1 MLISR
6 LKGWRA
12 GAAGALVMAGLAIA
26 PSVHAAADGMSF
38 TSPETALRQGISAYN
53 GGYPEIALPALEHA
67 ASKDLFLGTYYLAKL
82 YADSSIAHTDH
93 EKAYVLF
100 RRIAN
105 ENADVDPDYDARA
118 PYVAGALV
126 ALAKYIRTG
135 LPGLN
140 IQANPRKA
148 AKYLR
153 YAASFFN
160 DEDAQFELAK
170 MQLNGDG
177 VRADVASGRHWLAK
191 LARRNG
197 HAGAQAFLA
206 DLYWR
211 GKYTRQ
217 DPVQALTL
225 ISVAVKNARPGDR
238 VWIEDI
244 YQSIYCGASEGVRRQ
259 ATGMVAEWDNRYGDR
274 RALPGRSNLGVLD
287 NTSARRTCADGRAVP
302 LDFDAPMPAGPDTGL
317 LVEAERPGADE
328 PVGFMR
334 GDAGRG
340 TGFRPAGVRR

>member
-1 MLISR
+1 MSF
-6 LKGWRA
+6 A
-12 GAAGALVMAGLAIA
+12 GSALAERI
-26 PSVHAAADGMSF
+26 DF
-38 TSPETALRQGISAYN
+38 TSPEDALRQGISAYN
-53 GGYPEIALPALEHA
+53 GGYPEIAIPALEHA
-67 ASKDLFLGTYYLAKL
+67 AAENLFLGSYFLARL
-82 YADSSIAHTDH
+82 YADSNSAHTDH
-93 EKAYVLF
+93 EKAYLLF

-118 PYVAGALV
+118 PYVAGSLV
-126 ALAKYIRTG
+126 ALAKYVRSG
-135 LPGLN
+135 LPGLGL
-140 IQANPRKA
+140 AADATKA

-170 MQLNGDG
+170 MQLNGEG

-211 GKYTRQ
+211 GKYTRK

-225 ISVAVKNARPGDR
+225 ISVAVKNARSGDR

-244 YQSIYCGASEGVRRQ
+244 YQSIYCGASEGVRSQ
-259 ATGMVAEWDNRYGDR
+259 ATGMVAEWDSLYGR
-274 RALPGRSNLGVLD
+274 KRELPGRSSLGGF
-287 NTSARRTCADGRAVP
+287 NASARRTCADGVPVP
-302 LDFDAPMPAGPDTGL
+302 LDSNESQMGPTPLIDKEGRTGALLPEVLVDGPRSSDSELGFVHGGAAGG
-317 LVEAERPGADE
+317 GSY
-328 PVGFMR
+328 
-334 GDAGRG
+334 
-340 TGFRPAGVRR
+340 RPAGVRR